1 MINIKDKEI
10 RLQLI
15 AKYLEAETT
24 IAEEAM
30 LHTYYMENKADEDE
44 QAIAQMICMEHADAD
59 LLSDEG
65 AEEFDRIVSETKAK
79 PRKATI
85 RSLWIGGWAAAVT
98 LLLVLNITFQR
109 KEEPAPSAAFN
120 TIEIAGCIQQLMT
133 VEDVTSVTAS
143 PVKECVLVT
152 AQLADGT
159 TKMYI
164 MNKDSEEGSTSMLAI
179 N

>member
-24 IAEEAM
+24 VAEEAM
-30 LHTYYMENKADEDE
+30 LHAYYMENKAEEDE
-44 QAIAQMICMEHADAD
+44 QAIAQIICMEHADAD

-79 PRKATI
+79 PRKTNV
-85 RSLWIGGWAAAVT
+85 RHLWIGGWAAAVT
-98 LLLVLNITFQR
+98 LLLVLNIVTQR
-109 KEEPAPSAAFN
+109 KEEPSAAFN
-120 TIEIAGCIQQLMT
+120 AVEIAGCIQQLMT
-133 VEDVTSVTAS
+133 AEKVTSVTAS

-159 TKMYI
+159 TKMFI

>member
-1 MINIKDKEI
+1 MTNVMDKEV

-24 IAEEAM
+24 VAEEAM
-30 LHTYYMENKADEDE
+30 LHAYYTEHKAEEEE
-44 QAIAQMICMEHADAD
+44 QAIARMICMEHADAD

-65 AEEFDRIVSETKAK
+65 AEEFDRIVSENQVK
-79 PRKATI
+79 PR
-85 RSLWIGGWAAAVT
+85 RGNVRNLWIGGWAAAIT
-98 LLLVLNITFQR
+98 LLLVINIAAQR
-109 KEEPAPSAAFN
+109 EEEPSAAFN
-120 TIEIAGCIQQLMT
+120 AVEIAGCIQQLMT
-133 VEDVTSVTAS
+133 AEDVTSVTAS
-143 PVKECVLVT
+143 PVKECILVT

>member
-30 LHTYYMENKADEDE
+30 LHAYYMENKADEDE
-44 QAIAQMICMEHADAD
+44 QVIARMICMEHADAD

-65 AEEFDRIVSETKAK
+65 AEEFDRIVSENQAK

-85 RSLWIGGWAAAVT
+85 RNLWIGGWAAAVT
-98 LLLVLNITFQR
+98 LLLVLNIVTQR
-109 KEEPAPSAAFN
+109 KEEPSAAFN

>member
-15 AKYLEAETT
+15 AKYLDAETT

-30 LHTYYMENKADEDE
+30 LHAYYMENKADEDE
-44 QAIAQMICMEHADAD
+44 QAIARMICMEHADAD

-65 AEEFDRIVSETKAK
+65 AEEFDRIVSENQAK

-85 RSLWIGGWAAAVT
+85 RNLWIGGWAAAVT
-98 LLLVLNITFQR
+98 LLLVLNIVTQR

-120 TIEIAGCIQQLMT
+120 TVEIAGCIQQLMT

-159 TKMYI
+159 TKMFI

>member
-1 MINIKDKEI
+1 MTNVMDKEV

-24 IAEEAM
+24 VAEEAM
-30 LHTYYMENKADEDE
+30 LHAYYTEHKAEEDE
-44 QAIAQMICMEHADAD
+44 QAIARMICMEHADANV
-59 LLSDEG
+59 LSDEG
-65 AEEFDRIVSETKAK
+65 ADEFDRIGRENQAK
-79 PRKATI
+79 PR
-85 RSLWIGGWAAAVT
+85 RGNVRNLWIGGWAAAIT
-98 LLLVLNITFQR
+98 LLLVLNIAAQR
-109 KEEPAPSAAFN
+109 EEEPSAAFN
-120 TIEIAGCIQQLMT
+120 TVEIAGCIQQLMT

-159 TKMYI
+159 TKMFI

>member
-1 MINIKDKEI
+1 MINIKDKEA

-15 AKYLEAETT
+15 TKYLEAETT

-44 QAIAQMICMEHADAD
+44 QAIAQMICMEHADTD
-59 LLSDEG
+59 LLSAEG
-65 AEEFDRIVSETKAK
+65 AEEFDRIVSKTKAK

-98 LLLVLNITFQR
+98 LLFVLNVVTQR
-109 KEEPAPSAAFN
+109 KEEPNAAFN

-159 TKMYI
+159 TKMFI

>member
-24 IAEEAM
+24 VAEEAM
-30 LHTYYMENKADEDE
+30 LHAYYMENKADEDE
-44 QAIAQMICMEHADAD
+44 QAIARMICMEHADAD

-65 AEEFDRIVSETKAK
+65 AEEFDRIVSQTKPK
-79 PRKATI
+79 QSRPII
-85 RSLWIGGWAAAVT
+85 RRMAWISGVAAAIA
-98 LLLVLNITFQR
+98 LLLVFNVQLPQ
-109 KEEPAPSAAFN
+109 EEVPSEAF
-120 TIEIAGCIQQLMT
+120 TTVEIAGYVQQLMN
-133 VEDVTSVTAS
+133 VEDVETVTAS
-143 PVKECVLVT
+143 PIKECVLVT
-152 AQLADGT
+152 ATLADGT

>member
-24 IAEEAM
+24 VAEEAM

-44 QAIAQMICMEHADAD
+44 QAIARMICMEHADAD
-59 LLSDEG
+59 LLSAEG

-85 RSLWIGGWAAAVT
+85 RNLWIGGWAAAVT
-98 LLLVLNITFQR
+98 LLLVLNIVTQR
-109 KEEPAPSAAFN
+109 KEEPSAAFN
-120 TIEIAGCIQQLMT
+120 TVEIAGCIQQLIT

-159 TKMYI
+159 TKMFI

>member
-24 IAEEAM
+24 VAEEAM
-30 LHTYYMENKADEDE
+30 IHAYYMANKADEDE
-44 QAIAQMICMEHADAD
+44 QAIARMICMEHADAD
-59 LLSDEG
+59 LLSAEG
-65 AEEFDRIVSETKAK
+65 AEEFDRIVSQTKPK
-79 PRKATI
+79 QSRPII
-85 RSLWIGGWAAAVT
+85 RRIAWISGAAAAIA
-98 LLLVLNITFQR
+98 LLLVLNVQLPQ
-109 KEEPAPSAAFN
+109 EEVPSEAF
-120 TIEIAGCIQQLMT
+120 TTVEIAGYVQELMN
-133 VEDVTSVTAS
+133 VEDVETVTAS
-143 PVKECVLVT
+143 PIKECVLVT
-152 AQLADGT
+152 ATLADGT

>member
-59 LLSDEG
+59 LLSAEG
-65 AEEFDRIVSETKAK
+65 AEEFDRIVSQTKPK
-79 PRKATI
+79 QSRPII
-85 RSLWIGGWAAAVT
+85 RRIAWISGAAAAIA
-98 LLLVLNITFQR
+98 LLLVLNVQLPQ
-109 KEEPAPSAAFN
+109 EEVPSEAF
-120 TIEIAGCIQQLMT
+120 TTVEIAGYVQQLMN
-133 VEDVTSVTAS
+133 VEDVETVTAS
-143 PVKECVLVT
+143 PIKECVLVT
-152 AQLADGT
+152 ATLADGT

-164 MNKDSEEGSTSMLAI
+164 INKDSEEGSTSMLAI

>member
-1 MINIKDKEI
+1 MLKSGYVIV
-10 RLQLI
+10 LI
-15 AKYLEAETT
+15 GTPSYGL
-24 IAEEAM
+24 
-30 LHTYYMENKADEDE
+30 N
-44 QAIAQMICMEHADAD
+44 
-59 LLSDEG
+59 
-65 AEEFDRIVSETKAK
+65 
-79 PRKATI
+79 
-85 RSLWIGGWAAAVT
+85 RS
-98 LLLVLNITFQR
+98 
-109 KEEPAPSAAFN
+109 
-120 TIEIAGCIQQLMT
+120 IQQLMT

>member
-30 LHTYYMENKADEDE
+30 LHTYYMENKVEADE
-44 QAIAQMICMEHADAD
+44 QAIARMICMEHADAD
-59 LLSDEG
+59 LLSAEG
-65 AEEFDRIVSETKAK
+65 AEEFDRIVSQTKPK
-79 PRKATI
+79 QSRPII
-85 RSLWIGGWAAAVT
+85 RRIAWISGAAAAIA
-98 LLLVLNITFQR
+98 LLLVLNVQLPQ
-109 KEEPAPSAAFN
+109 EEVPSEAF
-120 TIEIAGCIQQLMT
+120 TTVEIAGYVQQLMN
-133 VEDVTSVTAS
+133 VEDVETVTAS
-143 PVKECVLVT
+143 SIKECVLVT
-152 AQLADGT
+152 ATLADGT

>member
-44 QAIAQMICMEHADAD
+44 QAIARMICMEHADAD

-65 AEEFDRIVSETKAK
+65 AEEFDRIVSENQAK

-85 RSLWIGGWAAAVT
+85 RNLWIGGWAAAVT
-98 LLLVLNITFQR
+98 LLLVLNIVTQR
-109 KEEPAPSAAFN
+109 KEEPSAAFN

>member
-1 MINIKDKEI
+1 MINIKDKEA

-24 IAEEAM
+24 VVEEAM
-30 LHTYYMENKADEDE
+30 LHAYYMENKAEEDE
-44 QAIAQMICMEHADAD
+44 QAIARMICMEHADAD

-79 PRKATI
+79 PRKTNV
-85 RSLWIGGWAAAVT
+85 RHLWIGGWAAAVT
-98 LLLVLNITFQR
+98 LLLVLNIVTQR
-109 KEEPAPSAAFN
+109 KEEPSAAFN
-120 TIEIAGCIQQLMT
+120 TVEIAGCIQQLMT

-164 MNKDSEEGSTSMLAI
+164 MNKDSEDGSTSMLAI

>member
-30 LHTYYMENKADEDE
+30 LHAYYMENKAEEDE
-44 QAIAQMICMEHADAD
+44 QAIARMICMEHADAD

-65 AEEFDRIVSETKAK
+65 AEEFDRIVSKTKAK
-79 PRKATI
+79 PRKTNV
-85 RSLWIGGWAAAVT
+85 RHLWIGGWAAAVT
-98 LLLVLNITFQR
+98 LLLVLNIVTQR
-109 KEEPAPSAAFN
+109 KEEPRAAFN
-120 TIEIAGCIQQLMT
+120 TVEIAGCIQQLMT

>member
-24 IAEEAM
+24 VGEEAI
-30 LHTYYMENKADEDE
+30 LHAYYMENKAEEDE
-44 QAIAQMICMEHADAD
+44 QAIARMICMEHADAD

-65 AEEFDRIVSETKAK
+65 AEEFDRIVSENQAK

-85 RSLWIGGWAAAVT
+85 RNLWIGGWAAAVT
-98 LLLVLNITFQR
+98 LLLVLNIVTQR
-109 KEEPAPSAAFN
+109 KEEPSAAFN
-120 TIEIAGCIQQLMT
+120 TVEIAGCIQQLIT

-159 TKMYI
+159 TKMFI

>member
-24 IAEEAM
+24 VAEEAM
-30 LHTYYMENKADEDE
+30 LHTYYMENKVEADE
-44 QAIAQMICMEHADAD
+44 QAIARMICMEHADAD

-65 AEEFDRIVSETKAK
+65 AEVFDRIVSKTKAK
-79 PRKATI
+79 PRKTNV
-85 RSLWIGGWAAAVT
+85 RHLWIGGWAAAIT
-98 LLLVLNITFQR
+98 LLFVLNIVTQR
-109 KEEPAPSAAFN
+109 REEPAPSAAFN

-159 TKMYI
+159 TKMFI

>member
-1 MINIKDKEI
+1 MTNVMDKEV

-24 IAEEAM
+24 VAEEAM
-30 LHTYYMENKADEDE
+30 LHAYYTEHKAEEEE
-44 QAIAQMICMEHADAD
+44 QAIARMICMEHADAD

-65 AEEFDRIVSETKAK
+65 AEEFDRIVSENQVK
-79 PRKATI
+79 PR
-85 RSLWIGGWAAAVT
+85 RGNVRNLWIGGWAAAIT
-98 LLLVLNITFQR
+98 LLLVINIAAQR
-109 KEEPAPSAAFN
+109 EEEPSAAFN
-120 TIEIAGCIQQLMT
+120 AVEIAGCIQQLMT

>member
-59 LLSDEG
+59 LLSDEC
-65 AEEFDRIVSETKAK
+65 AEEFDRIVSENQAK
-79 PRKATI
+79 PR
-85 RSLWIGGWAAAVT
+85 RGNVRNLWIGGWAAAIT
-98 LLLVLNITFQR
+98 LLLVLNIAAQR
-109 KEEPAPSAAFN
+109 EEEPSAAFN
-120 TIEIAGCIQQLMT
+120 AVEIAGCIQQLMT
-133 VEDVTSVTAS
+133 AEDVTSVTAS

>member
-1 MINIKDKEI
+1 MTNIKDKET

-65 AEEFDRIVSETKAK
+65 AEEFDRIVSENQAK

-85 RSLWIGGWAAAVT
+85 RNLWIGGWAAAVT
-98 LLLVLNITFQR
+98 LLLVLNIVTQR
-109 KEEPAPSAAFN
+109 KEEPSAAFN

>member
-1 MINIKDKEI
+1 MINIKDKEA

-15 AKYLEAETT
+15 TKYLEAETT

-44 QAIAQMICMEHADAD
+44 QAIAQMICMEHADTD
-59 LLSDEG
+59 LLSAEG
-65 AEEFDRIVSETKAK
+65 AEEFDRIVSKTKAK

-85 RSLWIGGWAAAVT
+85 RSRWIGGWAAAVT
-98 LLLVLNITFQR
+98 LLFVLNVVTQR
-109 KEEPAPSAAFN
+109 KEEPNAAFN

-159 TKMYI
+159 TKMFI

>member
-1 MINIKDKEI
+1 MINIKNKET

-44 QAIAQMICMEHADAD
+44 QAIARMICMEHADAD

-65 AEEFDRIVSETKAK
+65 AEEFDRIVSKTKAK

-85 RSLWIGGWAAAVT
+85 RNLWIGGWAAAVT
-98 LLLVLNITFQR
+98 LLLVLNIVTQR
-109 KEEPAPSAAFN
+109 REEPVPSAAFN
-120 TIEIAGCIQQLMT
+120 TVEIAGYIQQLMT

-159 TKMYI
+159 TKMFI

>member
-1 MINIKDKEI
+1 MINIKNKET

-59 LLSDEG
+59 LLSAEG
-65 AEEFDRIVSETKAK
+65 AEEFDRIVSQTKPK
-79 PRKATI
+79 QSRPII
-85 RSLWIGGWAAAVT
+85 RRIAWISGAAAIA
-98 LLLVLNITFQR
+98 LLLVLNVQLPQ
-109 KEEPAPSAAFN
+109 EEVPSEAL
-120 TIEIAGCIQQLMT
+120 TTVEIAGYVQQLMN
-133 VEDVTSVTAS
+133 VEDVETVTAS
-143 PVKECVLVT
+143 PIKECVLVT
-152 AQLADGT
+152 ATLADGT

>member
-15 AKYLEAETT
+15 AKYLETETT
-24 IAEEAM
+24 VAEEAM
-30 LHTYYMENKADEDE
+30 LHAYYMENKADEDE
-44 QAIAQMICMEHADAD
+44 QAIARMICMEHADAD

-65 AEEFDRIVSETKAK
+65 AEEFDRIVSQTKPKQSRPIIHRMA
-79 PRKATI
+79 
-85 RSLWIGGWAAAVT
+85 WISGAAAAIA
-98 LLLVLNITFQR
+98 LLLVLNVQLPQ
-109 KEEPAPSAAFN
+109 EEVPSEAF
-120 TIEIAGCIQQLMT
+120 TTVEIAGYVQQLMN
-133 VEDVTSVTAS
+133 VEDVETVTAS
-143 PVKECVLVT
+143 PIKECVLVT

-159 TKMYI
+159 TKMFI

>member
-1 MINIKDKEI
+1 MDKEV

-24 IAEEAM
+24 VAEEAM
-30 LHTYYMENKADEDE
+30 LHAYYTEHKAEEDE
-44 QAIAQMICMEHADAD
+44 QAIARMICMEHADANV
-59 LLSDEG
+59 LSDKG
-65 AEEFDRIVSETKAK
+65 AEEFDRIVSENQVK
-79 PRKATI
+79 PR
-85 RSLWIGGWAAAVT
+85 RGNVRNLWIGGWAAAVT
-98 LLLVLNITFQR
+98 LLLVLNIVTQR
-109 KEEPAPSAAFN
+109 KEEPSAAFN
-120 TIEIAGCIQQLMT
+120 AVEIAGCIQQLMT
-133 VEDVTSVTAS
+133 AEKVTSVTAS

-159 TKMYI
+159 TKMFI

>member
-1 MINIKDKEI
+1 MINIKDKEA

-15 AKYLEAETT
+15 TKYLEAETT

-44 QAIAQMICMEHADAD
+44 QAIAQMICMEHADTD
-59 LLSDEG
+59 LLSAEG
-65 AEEFDRIVSETKAK
+65 AEEFDRIVSKTKAK

-98 LLLVLNITFQR
+98 LLFVLNVVTQR
-109 KEEPAPSAAFN
+109 KEEPNAAFN
-120 TIEIAGCIQQLMT
+120 TIEIAGCIQQLMA

-159 TKMYI
+159 TKMFI

>member
-24 IAEEAM
+24 VAEEAM
-30 LHTYYMENKADEDE
+30 LHAYYTEHKAEEDE
-44 QAIAQMICMEHADAD
+44 QAIARMICMEHADAD

-65 AEEFDRIVSETKAK
+65 AEEFDCIVSKTKTK
-79 PRKATI
+79 PRKANV
-85 RSLWIGGWAAAVT
+85 RHLWIGGWAAVIT
-98 LLLVLNITFQR
+98 LLLVLNVVTLR
-109 KEEPAPSAAFN
+109 EEEPAPSAAFN
-120 TIEIAGCIQQLMT
+120 AVEIAGCVQQLMT

-159 TKMYI
+159 TKMFI
-164 MNKDSEEGSTSMLAI
+164 MNKDSEEGNTSMLAI

>member
-24 IAEEAM
+24 VVEEAM
-30 LHTYYMENKADEDE
+30 LHAYYMENKADEDE
-44 QAIAQMICMEHADAD
+44 QAIARMICMGHADAD

-65 AEEFDRIVSETKAK
+65 AEEFDRIVSENQAK

-85 RSLWIGGWAAAVT
+85 RNLWIGGWAAAVT
-98 LLLVLNITFQR
+98 LLLVLNIVTQR
-109 KEEPAPSAAFN
+109 KEEPSAAFN

>member
-15 AKYLEAETT
+15 AKYLETETT
-24 IAEEAM
+24 VAEEAM
-30 LHTYYMENKADEDE
+30 LHAYYMENKADEDE
-44 QAIAQMICMEHADAD
+44 QAIARMICMEHADAD

-65 AEEFDRIVSETKAK
+65 AEEFDRIVSQTKPK
-79 PRKATI
+79 QSRPII
-85 RSLWIGGWAAAVT
+85 RRIAWISGAAAAIA
-98 LLLVLNITFQR
+98 LLLVLNVQLPQ
-109 KEEPAPSAAFN
+109 EEVPSEAF
-120 TIEIAGCIQQLMT
+120 TTVEIAGYVQELMN
-133 VEDVTSVTAS
+133 VEDVETVTAS
-143 PVKECVLVT
+143 PIKECVLVT

-159 TKMYI
+159 TKMFI

>member
-1 MINIKDKEI
+1 MTNVMDKEV

-24 IAEEAM
+24 VAEEAM
-30 LHTYYMENKADEDE
+30 LHAYYTEHKAEEDE
-44 QAIAQMICMEHADAD
+44 QAIAQLICMEHADANV
-59 LLSDEG
+59 LSDEG
-65 AEEFDRIVSETKAK
+65 AEEFDRIVSENQAK
-79 PRKATI
+79 PR
-85 RSLWIGGWAAAVT
+85 RGNVRNLWIGGWAAAVT
-98 LLLVLNITFQR
+98 LLLVLNIVTQR
-109 KEEPAPSAAFN
+109 REEPVPSAAFN
-120 TIEIAGCIQQLMT
+120 AVEIAGCIQQLMT
-133 VEDVTSVTAS
+133 AEDVTSVTAS

>member
-24 IAEEAM
+24 VVEEAM
-30 LHTYYMENKADEDE
+30 LHAYYMENKAEEDE
-44 QAIAQMICMEHADAD
+44 QAIARMICMEHADAD

-65 AEEFDRIVSETKAK
+65 AEEFDRIVSENQAK
-79 PRKATI
+79 PRKATV
-85 RSLWIGGWAAAVT
+85 RNLWIGGWAAAVT
-98 LLLVLNITFQR
+98 LLLVLNVATQR
-109 KEEPAPSAAFN
+109 KEEPSAAFN
-120 TIEIAGCIQQLMT
+120 TVEIAGCIQQLMT

-152 AQLADGT
+152 AQLADR
-159 TKMYI
+159 K
-164 MNKDSEEGSTSMLAI
+164 SVV
-179 N
+179 

>member
-1 MINIKDKEI
+1 MINIKDKEV

-15 AKYLEAETT
+15 TKYLEAETT
-24 IAEEAM
+24 VAEEAM
-30 LHTYYMENKADEDE
+30 LHTYYMENKAEEDE
-44 QAIAQMICMEHADAD
+44 QTIAQMICMEHADAN
-59 LLSDEG
+59 LLSVEG
-65 AEEFDRIVSETKAK
+65 AEEFDRIVAEAKAK
-79 PRKATI
+79 PQKVRV
-85 RSLWIGGWAAAVT
+85 RRLWIGGWAAAIT
-98 LLLVLNITFQR
+98 LLLVLNVVTQR
-109 KEEPAPSAAFN
+109 REEPSAAFN
-120 TIEIAGCIQQLMT
+120 AVEIAGCIHQLMK